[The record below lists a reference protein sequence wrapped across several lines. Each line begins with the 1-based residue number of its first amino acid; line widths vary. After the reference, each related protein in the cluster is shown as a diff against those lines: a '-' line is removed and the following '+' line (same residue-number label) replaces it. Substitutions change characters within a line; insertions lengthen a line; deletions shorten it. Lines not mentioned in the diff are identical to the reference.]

1 WSLVGDGAMTLV
13 AYLLSLSNFEPSTAM
28 KRGWK
33 QRQSVKNVD
42 REKWDGENQLSNK
55 VEQLLRK
62 KLSEFGDVSSW
73 ARTTVAGENNL
84 MLINCSFSGSKLSI
98 GVRNSGTQAKISV
111 SARLEYGGISNGI
124 QEAIDAVCDLLAK
137 QMINH

>member
-1 WSLVGDGAMTLV
+1 M
-13 AYLLSLSNFEPSTAM
+13 N
-28 KRGWK
+28 
-33 QRQSVKNVD
+33 
-42 REKWDGENQLSNK
+42 GENQLSNK